1 VAQRLSRQH
10 LHREIGAGG
19 RCEDVSYPLYLA
31 TPLLV
36 ITPFF
41 DVHPGL
47 TAARIAVL
55 TLLAACGGNARRV
68 RAQVPVAG
76 PPPAASSVEDNGPCR
91 HFRREAGV
99 SVCDFG
105 VAPEQATRNVA
116 LVGDSH
122 ASHWRAALDVV
133 AAEHGWRGLSITHT
147 SCPFSK
153 ATKLTPEPTR
163 SGCVRWVKTLPG
175 YFAVHPEIDTLFVVG
190 ITGGKVYVPPGQTMF
205 QKKVD
210 GYLDAWSELPDTIE
224 HIVVIRDTPKMTRR
238 TAGCVDRAMAAHE
251 LAGKACAVART
262 AALAADPEVEA
273 ARQERLRHVQVV
285 DLTNRLCSSRQCF
298 PVIGGVLVY
307 KDVHHFTPTFSK
319 SLGAPLAR
327 AVDRAMTGW

>member
-1 VAQRLSRQH
+1 VF
-10 LHREIGAGG
+10 
-19 RCEDVSYPLYLA
+19 VPLN
-31 TPLLV
+31 V
-36 ITPFF
+36 
-41 DVHPGL
+41 VHPGL
-47 TAARIAVL
+47 TQARIAVL
-55 TLLAACGGNARRV
+55 ALVLLAALLPAPAR
-68 RAQVPVAG
+68 
-76 PPPAASSVEDNGPCR
+76 SSVEDNGPCR
-91 HFRREAGV
+91 QFRREAGV

-133 AAEHGWRGLSITHT
+133 ASEHGWRGMSVTHT

-163 SGCVRWVKTLPG
+163 AGCARWVRALPG

-205 QKKVD
+205 QRKVD
-210 GYLDAWSELPDTIE
+210 GYLDAWSDLPDTIK

-238 TAGCVDRAMAAHE
+238 TAGCVERAMAAHK
-251 LAGKACAVART
+251 LAGKSCAVARG
-262 AALAADPEVEA
+262 AALAADPQVAA
-273 ARQERLRHVQVV
+273 ARREPTRHVQVV
-285 DLTNRLCSSRQCF
+285 DLTSRLCNSRQCF

-307 KDVHHFTPTFSK
+307 KDVHHFTLTFST
-319 SLGAPLAR
+319 SLGPPLAR
-327 AVDRAMTGW
+327 AVDQAMSVW